1 MDSSDLH
8 DLIQILDRDPPIVSP
23 PYDPEPYH
31 DPDDIMYN
39 MNYYDDNVY
48 YPSPEAQNL
57 KKERKTGVRNKYW
70 EKGWGKMLLDPALN
84 IPDSRESKQFRQRFR
99 VTFSLFKFIVNLC
112 KRKEVFSTHRSWGVV
127 PLEIKVLIG
136 LRILGRGNVADD
148 IAEMSGVPR
157 SSVSKFFLQF
167 VHGFTK
173 HYMKYFINFPDK
185 EEEISNI
192 TNLYAKLG
200 LPGTCGSM
208 DCTHVVW
215 VKCPKNLNH
224 CCKGREKHATVKF
237 QVVCDHTR
245 KILYCSR
252 WYPGAIHD
260 MTVCRNDKFSKWC
273 MEEEGLKDVEYI
285 LFDDYG
291 RPRKCKGGHVL
302 VDGGYL
308 KFACFIC
315 PQLQRCESSA
325 VYWSE
330 LLESVRK
337 DIECVFGILKARF
350 RILKMQLEVKY
361 ASTIEAIFQCCCILH
376 NILLVHD
383 GLDTKYNDEAF
394 WSHLS
399 PENDNEEESTDIENI
414 IEEHQSTQHCLYV
427 KTCKLSF
434 CNSATNAIS
443 SRTSEDAIQNVKLV
457 VNPRSRTASLKVIR
471 KIRAHEEIF
480 TDYNSDY
487 TYGPVQDIHLTGDS
501 IDLLIT

>member
-1 MDSSDLH
+1 
-8 DLIQILDRDPPIVSP
+8 
-23 PYDPEPYH
+23 
-31 DPDDIMYN
+31 
-39 MNYYDDNVY
+39 
-48 YPSPEAQNL
+48 
-57 KKERKTGVRNKYW
+57 
-70 EKGWGKMLLDPALN
+70 
-84 IPDSRESKQFRQRFR
+84 
-99 VTFSLFKFIVNLC
+99 
-112 KRKEVFSTHRSWGVV
+112 
-127 PLEIKVLIG
+127 
-136 LRILGRGNVADD
+136 
-148 IAEMSGVPR
+148 
-157 SSVSKFFLQF
+157 
-167 VHGFTK
+167 
-173 HYMKYFINFPDK
+173 
-185 EEEISNI
+185 
-192 TNLYAKLG
+192 
-200 LPGTCGSM
+200 M
-208 DCTHVVW
+208 DCTHVTW
-215 VKCPKNLNH
+215 LKCPKELINS
-224 CCKGREKHATVKF
+224 CKGREKHATVKF

-245 KILYCSR
+245 KILYCSG
-252 WYPGAIHD
+252 WYPGAMHD
-260 MTVCRNDKFSKWC
+260 IAVCRNDQFSKKC
-273 MEEEGLKDVEYI
+273 MEERLKMVEYI
-285 LFDDYG
+285 LFDQYG

-308 KFACFIC
+308 KYACFIC

-330 LLESVRK
+330 LLESVSK

-427 KTCKLSF
+427 PEEMSHGLNGTSFEASEQLFEKKCDYLIRHNHKQYQMGLLLWPKSIPSLVKQAMNYRQRASEFIFNSLYMKKSLYIGKNNAESMGYGLFSNVTIEVGVIIGKYHGEFITTSERLNRTAQGKGGYFIHFNANECLDCFKERNLKKCKLSF

-471 KIRAHEEIF
+471 RIQAHEEIF